1 MPYYFFVRYFV
12 QAVDDCTISSLIGH
26 RRVKGKTVKRHPK
39 VTIITP
45 CLNSEDTIRETIE
58 SVLHQT
64 YTNIEYIII
73 KSPWTVQNTII
84 ISTEYLE
91 MEVLHS
97 M

>member
-1 MPYYFFVRYFV
+1 M
-12 QAVDDCTISSLIGH
+12 
-26 RRVKGKTVKRHPK
+26 KMHPK

-45 CLNSEDTIRETIE
+45 CLNSEDTICETIE
-58 SVLHQT
+58 SVLYQT
-64 YTNIEYIII
+64 YANIEYIII